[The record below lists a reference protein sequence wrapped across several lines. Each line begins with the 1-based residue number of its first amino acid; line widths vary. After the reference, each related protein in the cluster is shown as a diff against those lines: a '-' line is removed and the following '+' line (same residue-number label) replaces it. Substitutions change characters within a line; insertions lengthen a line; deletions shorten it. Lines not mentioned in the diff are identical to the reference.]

1 MPEAERLV
9 RSVAVGQFAIG
20 ADQLL
25 VHAPLRGV
33 GGAFGEGLVFS
44 HAAAVIFVAA
54 RNHAALLR
62 SRGLGRAAARE
73 IDRDQNCGDA
83 AFLQYK
89 GDYLASFKA
98 RLDDRIGI
106 SHDLGFL
113 YTLSAVALYKLT
125 GDEEAKALALR
136 AADMLC
142 ERYNEKGRYI
152 QAWGEFNVG
161 TPYVKIIVDTM
172 LNLPLLFWAGET
184 TGEARYTDIAT
195 AHAHTCA
202 DYLVREDY
210 SSFHTYLMDPAT
222 GKAVE
227 GRTHQGFHDN
237 TTWARGQAWVVTGF
251 ALAYTYTKEPRFL
264 EVSRRAAEVFLQNLP
279 ADFVPYWDFT
289 FNDHIPDIRDSSA
302 ASIFTCGLLEL
313 AQYVDNAEAA
323 RDRAAARTI
332 VRSLYDHYFLHDPD
346 RAGVLTDAIYHRDTG
361 ATCVIWGDY
370 FFYETLLRL
379 LGGDKCFW

>member
-1 MPEAERLV
+1 MSERFTAPQDDALYLQMCAEIEEKLR
-9 RSVAVGQFAIG
+9 RA
-20 ADQLL
+20 
-25 VHAPLRGV
+25 APLYTRRYPHV
-33 GGAFGEGLVFS
+33 STLPAEGLRYTPEENNIWTSSF
-44 HAAAVIFVAA
+44 HPGMMCLAAK
-54 RNHAALLR
+54 RT
-62 SRGLGRAAARE
+62 
-73 IDRDQNCGDA
+73 GDA

-89 GDYLASFKA
+89 DDYIASFKA
-98 RLDDRIGI
+98 RLDDRVGI

-125 GDEEAKALALR
+125 GDEEARALALR

-184 TGEARYTDIAT
+184 TGEARYTNIAT

-264 EVSRRAAEVFLQNLP
+264 EVSRKAAEVFLQNLP

-289 FNDHIPDIRDSSA
+289 FNDHIPDLRDSSA

-313 AQYVDNAEAA
+313 AQYADNAEAA

-361 ATCVIWGDY
+361 ATCVIWGD
-370 FFYETLLRL
+370 
-379 LGGDKCFW
+379 

>member
-1 MPEAERLV
+1 MSERFTAPQDDALYLQMCAEIEEKLR
-9 RSVAVGQFAIG
+9 RA
-20 ADQLL
+20 
-25 VHAPLRGV
+25 APLYTRRYPHV
-33 GGAFGEGLVFS
+33 STLPAEGLRYTPEENNIWTSSFFPGMMCL
-44 HAAAVIFVAA
+44 AAK
-54 RNHAALLR
+54 RT
-62 SRGLGRAAARE
+62 
-73 IDRDQNCGDA
+73 GDA

-89 GDYLASFKA
+89 DDYIASFKA
-98 RLDDRIGI
+98 RLDERVGI

-125 GDEEAKALALR
+125 GDEEARALALR

-172 LNLPLLFWAGET
+172 LNLPLLFWASET
-184 TGEARYTDIAT
+184 TGNARYADIAT

-264 EVSRRAAEVFLQNLP
+264 EVSRKAAEVFLQNLP

-289 FNDHIPDIRDSSA
+289 FNDLSLIHI
-302 ASIFTCGLLEL
+302 
-313 AQYVDNAEAA
+313 
-323 RDRAAARTI
+323 
-332 VRSLYDHYFLHDPD
+332 
-346 RAGVLTDAIYHRDTG
+346 
-361 ATCVIWGDY
+361 
-370 FFYETLLRL
+370 
-379 LGGDKCFW
+379 

>member
-1 MPEAERLV
+1 MSERFTAPQDDALYLQMCAEIEEKLR
-9 RSVAVGQFAIG
+9 RA
-20 ADQLL
+20 
-25 VHAPLRGV
+25 APLYTRRYPNV
-33 GGAFGEGLVFS
+33 STLPAEGLRYTPEENNIWTSSFFPGMMCL
-44 HAAAVIFVAA
+44 AAK
-54 RNHAALLR
+54 RT
-62 SRGLGRAAARE
+62 
-73 IDRDQNCGDA
+73 GDA

-89 GDYLASFKA
+89 DDYIASFKA
-98 RLDDRIGI
+98 RLDGRIGI

-125 GDEEAKALALR
+125 GAEEAKKLALC

-184 TGEARYTDIAT
+184 TGEARYTNIAI

-264 EVSRRAAEVFLQNLP
+264 EVSRKAAEVFLQNLP

-289 FNDHIPDIRDSSA
+289 FNDHIPDLRDSSA

-313 AQYVDNAEAA
+313 AQYVDDAEAA
-323 RDRAAARTI
+323 QDRAAARTI

-346 RAGVLTDAIYHRDTG
+346 RVGVLTDAIYHRDTG
-361 ATCVIWGDY
+361 TTCVIWGDY

>member
-1 MPEAERLV
+1 MSERFTAPQDNALYLQMCAEIEEKLR
-9 RSVAVGQFAIG
+9 RA
-20 ADQLL
+20 
-25 VHAPLRGV
+25 APLYTRRYPHV
-33 GGAFGEGLVFS
+33 STLPAEGLRYTPEENNIWTSSF
-44 HAAAVIFVAA
+44 FPGMMFLAA
-54 RNHAALLR
+54 RR
-62 SRGLGRAAARE
+62 T
-73 IDRDQNCGDA
+73 GDA

-89 GDYLASFKA
+89 DDYLASFRA

-125 GDEEAKALALR
+125 GDEEAKTLALR

-152 QAWGEFNVG
+152 QAWGKFNVG

-332 VRSLYDHYFLHDPD
+332 VRSLYDHYFCMTQTA
-346 RAGVLTDAIYHRDTG
+346 RV
-361 ATCVIWGDY
+361 C
-370 FFYETLLRL
+370 
-379 LGGDKCFW
+379 